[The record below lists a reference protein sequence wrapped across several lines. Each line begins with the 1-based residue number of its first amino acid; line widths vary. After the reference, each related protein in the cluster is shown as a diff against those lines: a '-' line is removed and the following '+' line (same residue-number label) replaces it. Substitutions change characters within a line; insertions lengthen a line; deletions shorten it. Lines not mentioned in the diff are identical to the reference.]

1 MNISVFGLGYV
12 GCVSLGCLAQNGHNV
27 IGVDTNLV
35 KVEQI
40 NSGKATIVEKD
51 IDEII
56 NQQIKVGRVRATL
69 DPEEAVLNSDISII
83 CVGTP
88 NSVNGHLNMDAIYNL
103 AKDISHSLSR
113 KKSFHVIAIRS
124 TVAPGTNEVFSETVE
139 RISGRKKNVHFAV
152 VSNPEFLREGSSV
165 YDYYNPPFTLIG
177 SDNEHAIKIMKDLYK
192 QLKAEIVVTD
202 IKVAEIIKFVNNSF
216 HALKIAFANE
226 IGNICHALKI
236 DAQKVMDVFIKD
248 KQLNVSAAYLK
259 PGFAYGGS
267 CLPKDLKGL
276 QVMAHDL
283 YLHIPVIENIHKS
296 NEHQIQRIADKILS
310 INKKKVSFI
319 GLSFKEGTDD
329 LRNSPQVILAEIL
342 LGKGFDIRIYDK
354 NVNYSILT
362 GKNREYID
370 THIPHLTRLLDSD
383 ISKVIEQSDVLI
395 VAHKEKEY
403 VKILKDVFDKIII
416 DLVYLGKE
424 ISSRTNYY
432 GANW

>member
-12 GCVSLGCLAQNGHNV
+12 GCVSLGCLAQNGHNA
-27 IGVDTNLV
+27 IGVDTNPV

-56 NQQIKVGRVRATL
+56 NQQTKAGRIRATL

-88 NSVNGHLNMDAIYNL
+88 NSEIGHLNMNAIYKVAEN
-103 AKDISHSLSR
+103 ISQSLKR
-113 KKSFHVIAIRS
+113 KNSFHVIAIRS
-124 TVAPGTNEVFSETVE
+124 TVPPGTNEVFSEKVE
-139 RISGRKKNVHFAV
+139 RISGRKRNIDFTV
-152 VSNPEFLREGSSV
+152 VSNPEFLREGSSI
-165 YDYYNPPFTLIG
+165 YDYYNPPFTLLG
-177 SDNEHAIKIMKDLYK
+177 SDNEHAIKMMMDLYK
-192 QLKAEIVVTD
+192 QVQAEIVVTD

-236 DAQKVMDVFIKD
+236 DAQKVMDVFIRD

-267 CLPKDLKGL
+267 CLPKDLRGL

-283 YLHIPVIENIHKS
+283 YLDVPIIENIHKS
-296 NEHQIQRIADKILS
+296 NEHQIRRIVGKILS
-310 INKKKVSFI
+310 LNKKKVGII
-319 GLSFKEGTDD
+319 GLSFKKGTDD
-329 LRNSPQVILAEIL
+329 LRNSPMVILAEIF
-342 LGKGFDIRIYDK
+342 LGKGFDIKIYDK

-362 GKNREYID
+362 GKNKEYID
-370 THIPHLTRLLDSD
+370 THIPHLSRLLNSN
-383 ISKVIEQSDVLI
+383 ISKVIDQSDVLI

-403 VKILKDVFDKIII
+403 VEILKDVFDKIII
-416 DLVYLGKE
+416 DLIYLGKE
-424 ISSRTNYY
+424 ISLKTNYY